1 MFKHQIKNDP
11 EIEGLL
17 FVCYDDGSGGASYKG
32 NYFAT
37 ADYATGQYKI
47 GNGEWDV
54 LNTGTPDDNSVYF
67 EDACRRYVLDNFNE
81 NEE

>member
-37 ADYATGQYKI
+37 VDYATGEYKI
-47 GNGEWDV
+47 GNSGIKRLSSV
-54 LNTGTPDDNSVYF
+54 LLTPAIQCKAPKAHSFLHYANS
-67 EDACRRYVLDNFNE
+67 
-81 NEE
+81 